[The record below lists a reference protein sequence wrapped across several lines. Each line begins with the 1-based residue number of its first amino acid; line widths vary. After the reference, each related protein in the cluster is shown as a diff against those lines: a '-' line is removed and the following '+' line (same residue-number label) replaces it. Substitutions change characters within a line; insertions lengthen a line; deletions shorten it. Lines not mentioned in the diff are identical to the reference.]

1 MKHGVTKMKN
11 TKILILTLSA
21 LSLGLSG
28 CANVPPDAGQNP
40 EDPYEAFNRNMHAF
54 NVMVDDAALKP
65 VTKGYRWV
73 TPQFVRDGVSN
84 AIDNLGEVNNTLN
97 NVLQGKVDQGITS
110 AFRFMLNSTIGV
122 FGLFDVA
129 TWVGMERA
137 PEDFGQTLGVW
148 GVPEGPD
155 AERLAEVF
163 GQTLGVWGVPEG
175 PYFELPLLGPS
186 GGRDIFKW
194 PVQTA
199 TNPITYLTWDEWE
212 WSTAYAVVD
221 AVDTRSRMM
230 DAGLDDMR
238 ANVVDEYVAI
248 RDAYRQSRRMAVADG
263 QIDEDAQLNSL
274 TPLSFDDEEA
284 EDDAGKPAETDKDKE
299 K

>member
-73 TPQFVRDGVSN
+73 TPQFVQDGVSN
-84 AIDNLGEVNNTLN
+84 AIDNLGEVNTTLN

-137 PEDFGQTLGVW
+137 PED
-148 GVPEGPD
+148 
-155 AERLAEVF
+155 F